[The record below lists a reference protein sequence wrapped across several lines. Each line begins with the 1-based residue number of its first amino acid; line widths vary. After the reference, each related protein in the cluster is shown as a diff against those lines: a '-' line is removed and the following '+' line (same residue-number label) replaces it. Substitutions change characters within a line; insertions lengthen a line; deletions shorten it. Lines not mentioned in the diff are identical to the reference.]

1 MKHLL
6 LATIIV
12 CAAAAVGQPRAAAQG
27 LAPPTHDACRH
38 YENRARFKPRD
49 GDVEFVTVIADA
61 CQRVS
66 VRLRDPA
73 VSVTE
78 RAAGATYLKRLS
90 SVRAAIAAMNAT
102 RLAGRDRGESG
113 VNRRDL
119 RSALRLVSPSGEF
132 LILRSAGVFTALR
145 RWMAAGG
152 SFDLARAL
160 P

>member
-1 MKHLL
+1 MKPLL
-6 LATIIV
+6 LATVIV
-12 CAAAAVGQPRAAAQG
+12 CAAATVVQPAAAQG
-27 LAPPTHDACRH
+27 LTPQTRDACRH

-49 GDVEFVTVIADA
+49 GDVEYVTVIADA

-66 VRLRDPA
+66 LRLRDPA
-73 VSVTE
+73 VSVAE
-78 RAAGATYLKRLS
+78 RAAGATYLKRLAD
-90 SVRAAIAAMNAT
+90 VRADIAAINAT

-113 VNRRDL
+113 LNRRDL

-145 RWMAAGG
+145 RWLAAGG